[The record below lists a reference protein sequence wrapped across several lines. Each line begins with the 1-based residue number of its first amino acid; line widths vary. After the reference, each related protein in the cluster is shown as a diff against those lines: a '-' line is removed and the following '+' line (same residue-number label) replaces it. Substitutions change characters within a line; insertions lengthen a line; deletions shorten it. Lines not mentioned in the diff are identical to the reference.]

1 MDIEILF
8 QRTPPAGVLSAAM
21 SVGCPTA
28 YFTSCKLSYEEFEQV
43 VTHFFAGGRGS
54 RRPLPFF
61 CAVSYYYNMVSVK
74 RFGWTWAAC
83 PKCSSPNFRKIRA
96 FPACPSSE

>member
-28 YFTSCKLSYEEFEQV
+28 YFTSCKPSYEEFKQV
-43 VTHFFAGGRGS
+43 VTHSFAGGRGS

-61 CAVSYYYNMVSVK
+61 CAVSIILY
-74 RFGWTWAAC
+74 GIGE
-83 PKCSSPNFRKIRA
+83 KIRLDMGCMPEM
-96 FPACPSSE
+96 FFSEPWHDPCLSCLPLF